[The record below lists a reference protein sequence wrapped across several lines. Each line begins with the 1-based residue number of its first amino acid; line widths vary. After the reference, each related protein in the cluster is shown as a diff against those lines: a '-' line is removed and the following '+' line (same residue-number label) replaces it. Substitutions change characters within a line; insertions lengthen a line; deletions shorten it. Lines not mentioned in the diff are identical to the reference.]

1 MTAATWV
8 RAAIALL
15 GALVFL
21 LGAAGFDVERHKPKG
36 SPTLAA
42 ALGLLGAVVFVV
54 AVWTP

>member
-1 MTAATWV
+1 MIAAQT
-8 RAAIALL
+8 AIALA
-15 GALVFL
+15 GALL
-21 LGAAGFDVERHKPKG
+21 LLIGAAGFDVERHKPKG